1 MKILIAEN
9 EPEVL
14 RLYKILLEEEGHEVL
29 ATNDGLECIEA
40 YRNALDKALQ
50 RGEPAFD
57 LVVVDHKMPK
67 KTGVEVANEV
77 LDMYPTQQ
85 LLMITA
91 YGGELDLKD
100 DLRKMKIMRKPFE
113 VDELIS
119 LIHQLGSKDNQNA
132 CNE

>member
-1 MKILIAEN
+1 LKILVAED
-9 EPEVL
+9 EPEIL
-14 RLYKILLEEEGHEVL
+14 RLYKILLENEGHEVVTTKDGAECLL
-29 ATNDGLECIEA
+29 AYKNM
-40 YRNALDKALQ
+40 LD
-50 RGEPAFD
+50 RDTWIGNPPFD
-57 LVVVDHKMPK
+57 LVILDHRMPQ
-67 KTGVEVANEV
+67 KTGLDAANEI
-77 LDMYPTQQ
+77 LAICPSQEI
-85 LLMITA
+85 LMITA

>member
-1 MKILIAEN
+1 MKILVAED
-9 EPEVL
+9 EPEIL
-14 RLYKILLEEEGHEVL
+14 RLYKILLENEGHEVVTTKDGAECLL
-29 ATNDGLECIEA
+29 AYKNM
-40 YRNALDKALQ
+40 LD
-50 RGEPAFD
+50 RDTWIGNPPFD
-57 LVVVDHKMPK
+57 LVILDHRMPQ
-67 KTGVEVANEV
+67 KTGLDAANEI
-77 LDMYPTQQ
+77 LAICPSQEI
-85 LLMITA
+85 LMITA